1 MGQHYDRHEHAAARA
16 PRLGHRGQWRPR
28 RRTTDAGLTGAAS
41 APQTG
46 RPRSGERL
54 GPASPTL
61 A

>member
-1 MGQHYDRHEHAAARA
+1 MPQQNDRHERGAARA

-28 RRTTDAGLTGAAS
+28 RRTSNAGATGAAS
-41 APQTG
+41 AAQAV